1 MEDICLESARLTQ
14 MIKQQEDVRVELQKK
29 LEEAV
34 KRRNFLYVLHLC
46 RKSEDPKPKS
56 TERRLVS
63 PTVA

>member
-46 RKSEDPKPKS
+46 
-56 TERRLVS
+56 LL
-63 PTVA
+63 